1 MKKLVILVCVMFIL
15 LACRPPSSDNLT
27 SCVDLSSKIKSLP
40 LAKENIIAP
49 QNTDLPTDLIALDI
63 YEITDQYKMFP
74 SSQIPGRVINC
85 KGKLKLPRGNYP
97 IEFYLVDQDNFE
109 HIVVE
114 SQGKRK
120 WIFKWQI

>member
-1 MKKLVILVCVMFIL
+1 MKKLVIIVCTPFIL
-15 LACRPPSSDNLT
+15 FACAHPPSDSFT
-27 SCVDLSSKIKSLP
+27 SCVDLSNKIKTLTI
-40 LAKENIIAP
+40 AKENIIAP
-49 QNTDLPTDLIALDI
+49 KNTDLPTDLITLDI

-74 SSQIPGRVINC
+74 SLQIPGRVINC

-97 IEFYLVDQDNFE
+97 IEFYLLAQDNFE